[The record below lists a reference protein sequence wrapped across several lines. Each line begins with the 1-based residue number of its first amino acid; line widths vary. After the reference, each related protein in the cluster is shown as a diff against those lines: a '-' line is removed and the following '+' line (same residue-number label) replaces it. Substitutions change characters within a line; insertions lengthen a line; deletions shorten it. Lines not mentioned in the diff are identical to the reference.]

1 MESNKKY
8 WKGLEE
14 YNSTPDFVEN
24 NKNEFAEPLPIEDVL
39 SEAGLSTVTPRR
51 DFLKALGF
59 GLGAVTLAACQKAP
73 VHKSIPYL
81 VRPEEVVPGIP
92 NFYTSTFNGNSVLV
106 KTVVGRPIKIEANPN
121 AGVFNNGTD
130 AQAQASVL
138 DLYDVSKLKSP
149 LLKKEETTW
158 TELDA
163 FVKGELNKVQ
173 ASGKKIRIVSSSL
186 NSPSAKAVV
195 ADFTAKY
202 PTTKN
207 VQYDAVSYTGI
218 IKANGNSFGKAVVPK
233 YNFDKADLIVS
244 FAADFLGTWIS
255 GEEFTSQYVSNRN
268 YKSLEKGKMSRHFQ
282 FEAGMSLT
290 GTNADTRITVKLS
303 EEGPALITLYNEL
316 TGNNLPGGTLG
327 NNTTAAK
334 ALKLVAKELLQNKG
348 KALVVA
354 GSNDV
359 ATQTLVNAINVAIG
373 SYGTTIDLD
382 NPNKRYEGNDQE
394 FAELINEINRNE
406 VGAIFFL
413 NSNPVYDSVNG
424 KAFAEALA
432 KVPTKISFSDRVDET
447 SDNCDA
453 VAITPNYLES
463 WGDANTYEGYYSIV
477 QPTINP
483 VFNSRQAEQSLL
495 IWSDNAVQDYYQY
508 VRNNWEK
515 NILPTVGKTWNEVL
529 QLGVVTATAKTAGA
543 YTFGLS
549 LGDVA
554 SAIVNGSKAFAKANG
569 KDALELQVYES
580 IPMRDGKHANN
591 AFLQELPDPVSKV
604 TWDNYIALA
613 PKQVS
618 NLGLKEFD
626 ILTVKGE
633 NGYSIE
639 LPILVQ
645 PGQAMGTASIA
656 LGYGRTKVGKA
667 GDNVGKNAFPF
678 VTVSNGTLKYATTV
692 TVSATGG
699 REELAQTQTHYSF
712 EGRNI
717 IRETTLKD
725 YLKDPAA
732 GSGNH
737 HKHKVYDLWTTDKH
751 EMVGNNWVM
760 AIDLNACTGCGS
772 CIVAC
777 NVENNIPVVGKDEVR
792 KRREMHWLRI
802 DRYYSYNQ
810 EPGAHAEAGHGG
822 HEASSIN
829 AVTKEKEIA
838 HLEENQ
844 MNNVSVVH
852 QPMMCQHCDHAPC
865 ETVCP
870 VLATVH
876 SSDGLNHMAYNRC
889 VGTRYCANNCPY
901 KVRRFNWFN
910 YWNDSRFDNYLNNE
924 FTQLVLNPDVTTRSR
939 GVMEKCSM
947 CIQRIQAGKLTAKL
961 EKRPLKDGD
970 IKMACQQACS
980 ANAIIFGDKNDPNS
994 EVSKALRSERTYYV
1008 LEEIN
1013 VEPGIGYMTKIRNID
1028 SETKEVHA

>member
-14 YNSTPDFVEN
+14 LKNTPDFVEN

-59 GLGAVTLAACQKAP
+59 GLGAVTLAACQKTP

-92 NFYTSTFNGNSVLV
+92 NYYVSTFKGNSVLV

-121 AGVFNNGTD
+121 AGQFNNGTD

-138 DLYDVSKLKSP
+138 DLYDVSKLKTP
-149 LLKKEETTW
+149 LLKKQETTW
-158 TELDA
+158 SELDA
-163 FVKGELNKVQ
+163 FVKGELNKAQ

-186 NSPSAKAVV
+186 NSPSAKAVI

-218 IKANGNSFGKAVVPK
+218 IKANENSFGKAVLPK

-255 GEEFTSQYVSNRN
+255 GEEFTAQYTANRN

-282 FEAGMSLT
+282 FETGMSLT
-290 GTNADTRITVKLS
+290 GTNADTRVPIKLS
-303 EEGPALITLYNEL
+303 EEGPALITLYNAI
-316 TGNNLPGGTLG
+316 TGGNLAGGALPNNA
-327 NNTTAAK
+327 TADK

-348 KALVVA
+348 KAVVVA

-359 ATQTLVNAINVAIG
+359 STQILVNAINVAIG

-382 NPNKRYEGNDQE
+382 NPCKRYEGNDAE
-394 FAELINEINRNE
+394 FAELINEMNRGE
-406 VGAIFFL
+406 VAAVFFL
-413 NSNPVYDSVNG
+413 NSNPAYDAVNP
-424 KAFAEALA
+424 KAFTDALA
-432 KVPTKISFSDRVDET
+432 KVPFKVSFADRVDET
-447 SDNCDA
+447 SDLCEV
-453 VAITPNYLES
+453 VAITPNYLEA
-463 WGDANTYEGYYSIV
+463 WGDANSYEGYYSIV

-495 IWSDNAVQDYYQY
+495 IWSDAAVQDYYQY

-515 NILPTVGKTWNEVL
+515 SILPAAGKTWNELL
-529 QLGVVTATAKTAGA
+529 QTGVVTTAPKTAGA
-543 YTFGLS
+543 YGFS
-549 LGDVA
+549 LALDAVVA
-554 SAIVNGSKAFAKANG
+554 SIMASSKALDNN
-569 KDALELQVYES
+569 DIQLHIYEN
-580 IPMRDGKHANN
+580 IPMRDGKSANN

-604 TWDNYIALA
+604 TWDNFIAVA
-613 PKQVS
+613 PKQAEK
-618 NLGLKEFD
+618 LGYKEFD
-626 ILTVKGE
+626 LVSVKGA
-633 NGYSIE
+633 NGYEVI
-639 LPILVQ
+639 LPLLIQ

-678 VTVSNGTLKYATTV
+678 VSFANGTLKYATTAKL
-692 TVSATGG
+692 SAAGG

-725 YLKDPAA
+725 YLKDPAS

-737 HKHKVYDLWTTDKH
+737 HKHKVYDLWTTDKY
-751 EMVGNNWVM
+751 EKLGNDWVM

-792 KRREMHWLRI
+792 RRREMHWLRI
-802 DRYYSYNQ
+802 DRYYSFND
-810 EPGAHAEAGHGG
+810 EKTGED
-822 HEASSIN
+822 
-829 AVTKEKEIA
+829 VTEEKEIA
-838 HLEENQ
+838 HMSNLD
-844 MNNVSVVH
+844 NVSVVH
-852 QPMMCQHCDHAPC
+852 QPMLCQHCDHAPC

-947 CIQRIQAGKLTAKL
+947 CIQRIQAGKLTAKM
-961 EKRPLKDGD
+961 EKRALKDGD

-980 ANAIIFGDKNDPNS
+980 AGAIIFGDKNDPNS
-994 EVSKALRSERTYYV
+994 EVSKALRSERIYYV

-1013 VEPGIGYMTKIRNID
+1013 VQPGVGYMTKVRNID
-1028 SETKEVHA
+1028 SETKKAHA